1 MKITVSALEKT
12 EILPNNSEM
21 LTNNLMEQYQA
32 ELAEAQLT
40 GDVERMNFLE
50 GKIANLQSEVNDTDP
65 TEKEFETEVSEME
78 EVTDPPKNEIFL
90 GKSQSEWAKEVDSRA
105 RDVENARKKIEN
117 CQSLLKQRRGFLESD
132 IKNGRSTIDSRSD
145 VKSATQ
151 MLENAQKELKW
162 AQEKL
167 ESARKEY
174 DRAK

>member
-105 RDVENARKKIEN
+105 RDVENARKK
-117 CQSLLKQRRGFLESD
+117 
-132 IKNGRSTIDSRSD
+132 
-145 VKSATQ
+145 
-151 MLENAQKELKW
+151 
-162 AQEKL
+162 
-167 ESARKEY
+167 
-174 DRAK
+174 